1 MTRSHLPD
9 EVKTFTLSEGRSDYT
24 KGCGFG
30 LGFRIIENVAKNGIA
45 GSAGSYSWGGAAS
58 TYFLID
64 PVEDMYAIF
73 MTQFLPSGQ
82 YPIRAEFQTMV
93 YQALVE

>member
-1 MTRSHLPD
+1 
-9 EVKTFTLSEGRSDYT
+9 
-24 KGCGFG
+24 
-30 LGFRIIENVAKNGIA
+30 
-45 GSAGSYSWGGAAS
+45 
-58 TYFLID
+58 LID